1 MSLRIEDGVPI
12 PPKNIRTGK
21 VVAIKA
27 LMPSQSVFFK
37 GARSDTVQSLI
48 YQLRRKGLAGTFTVR
63 TVDGGARVW
72 RTE

>member
-1 MSLRIEDGVPI
+1 
-12 PPKNIRTGK
+12 
-21 VVAIKA
+21 VAIKA